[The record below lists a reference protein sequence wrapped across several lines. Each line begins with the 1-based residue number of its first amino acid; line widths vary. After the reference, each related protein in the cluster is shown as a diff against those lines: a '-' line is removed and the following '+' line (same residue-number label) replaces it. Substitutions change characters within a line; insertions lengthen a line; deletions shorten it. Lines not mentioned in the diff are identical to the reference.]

1 MKFNLYFFELSI
13 TVTNNRLEKRIKQEY
28 FENGKLHAIMLHR
41 HLTDSTLKD
50 ARDYVELK
58 CESEKLPERA

>member
-13 TVTNNRLEKRIKQEY
+13 TVTNNSLEKRIKQEY
-28 FENGKLHAIMLHR
+28 FENGKLPAIRLHR
-41 HLTDSTLKD
+41 LLTNSTLKD
-50 ARDYVELK
+50 SRDYVELK